1 MFKKKKKIKHIC
13 GNCRL
18 YDHVNEQCQVSCMIN
33 GEAYHIPVFTN
44 DKCHMEVLGIEVQE
58 IRWWSE
64 DPKTGNKTEGEGIV
78 KMQYPTNL
86 KLWDGFLK

>member
-1 MFKKKKKIKHIC
+1 MFKKNKIKHVC

-18 YDHVNEQCQVSCMIN
+18 YDHGNGQCQVSCMIN
-33 GEAYHIPVFTN
+33 GETYHMPVFPN
-44 DKCHMEVLGIEVQE
+44 DKCHMEALGIEVQE

-64 DPKTGNKTEGEGIV
+64 DETGKKTDREGIV
-78 KMQYPTNL
+78 KMQYPTNF